1 MRAAI
6 VLLVVLAIATA
17 VVVARTVL
25 GRTPLPAVVEASG
38 TIEATES
45 DLSPKVQGR
54 LVDLRVRDGDSV
66 RKGEVVAVLERVDP
80 SFDVEQARATV
91 VAAQAQAGAAQ
102 AAYALQRSIYQT
114 TLAQAGAGV
123 RIAVSRV
130 GQAGENLGIERHAA
144 TLGIDQAQAAILSAR
159 SAYDHARI
167 DLGRAQALVRT
178 GDEAKQQLDDATNAY
193 ASAGAQLRAANDNLV
208 LAHANSRTVHVREL
222 DVSASRSEH
231 SQSVASLESAQAEAG
246 GGGGRAGRAAL
257 VDERRAQATA
267 AEGALAQARAA
278 LARSEDQLRETKL
291 LAPYDGFVIS
301 HNFEVGDLV
310 QPGSSVMTTGDLV
323 HPYVNVFVSET
334 DLPHIKTGARAD
346 VTVDGMPGRT
356 YAGTVTEISNTA
368 EFTPENV
375 QTREERIEYLVFRV
389 KVQFNDSTG
398 TLKPGLPVDAAI
410 HI

>member
-231 SQSVASLESAQAEAG
+231 SQSVASLESAQAEA
-246 GGGGRAGRAAL
+246 AL

>member
-231 SQSVASLESAQAEAG
+231 SQSVASLESAQAEA
-246 GGGGRAGRAAL
+246 AL

-310 QPGSSVMTTGDLV
+310 QPGSSVMTTGDLI

-375 QTREERIEYLVFRV
+375 QTKEERIEYLVFRV

>member
-231 SQSVASLESAQAEAG
+231 SQSVASLESAQAEA
-246 GGGGRAGRAAL
+246 AL

-310 QPGSSVMTTGDLV
+310 QPGSSVMTTGDLI

-346 VTVDGMPGRT
+346 VTVDGMPGRI

-375 QTREERIEYLVFRV
+375 QTKEERIEYLVFRV